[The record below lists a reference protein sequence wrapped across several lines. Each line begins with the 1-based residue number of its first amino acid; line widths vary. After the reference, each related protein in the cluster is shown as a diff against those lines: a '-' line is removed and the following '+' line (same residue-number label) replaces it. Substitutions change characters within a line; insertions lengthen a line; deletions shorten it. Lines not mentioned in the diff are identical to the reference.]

1 MLMIHD
7 LQKQVACPNGEQL
20 TIVRVPY
27 LQVARGE
34 QLAIIGASGSGKT
47 SLLHLISGLLKA
59 TQGQIV
65 FEGVHVEQ
73 MQEQERDRWR
83 AENIGYIFQ
92 RFNLLDSLTVEENI
106 LAANFFAR
114 HTVTA
119 EAKIRTK
126 RLLKLVGL
134 ESKMAF
140 MPSRLSMGEQQRVA
154 IVRAIINQPKLIL
167 ADEPTASLDS
177 ENRQIVLQLLKT
189 VCQKQNSSL
198 LLSTHDQAVIKEFSA
213 QYHMLEGRLTS

>member
-20 TIVRVPY
+20 TIARVPY

-65 FEGVHVEQ
+65 FDGVHVEQ

-83 AENIGYIFQ
+83 AENIGCIFQ
-92 RFNLLDSLTVEENI
+92 RFNLLDALTVEENI

-114 HTVTA
+114 HAVTE

-134 ESKMAF
+134 ESKLAF
-140 MPSRLSMGEQQRVA
+140 MPSKLSMGEQQRVA

-189 VCQKQNSSL
+189 VCQEQNSSL